1 MECRNVTCSREA
13 LKTIAWLRQG
23 EKRCVATTSQAG
35 TRYPALR
42 HRNFTLIWSGL
53 LVSNMGTWMQ
63 NVAQS
68 WLIYKLTGNNPL
80 YLGFLGL
87 SFAIPMIVVPPLGGA
102 VADRVDR
109 IKLLYV
115 TQSLSLLLAALL
127 AVLTWTG
134 AVQPLY
140 ILLTSFAG
148 ALLLAFDNPTR
159 QALIPELVPRED
171 LLNALSLNSATYTGA
186 ALVGPAL
193 AGLLLD
199 LIGAGWLFML
209 NALSYIAVLAALRA
223 MHDLPQTQRRS
234 VSLRDALFGGFVYA
248 WQHRTILLLL
258 ILSALAALFGRSYQQ
273 LLPVFADAVW
283 RSGAGGYG
291 TLLSAG
297 GAGALIGAFAMSSL
311 PNIKRQGRVLVISG
325 LIFCLALTAFA
336 LSPWFWV
343 GVALLVAV
351 GIASTVFTT
360 MIATIIQLRVPS
372 ELRGRV
378 ISLYA
383 ITLIGLP
390 SLGSLGIARVAQD
403 LSAPDG
409 GWSRRLLD
417 LLDIL
422 GIVQITERLGGGAG
436 APRAIVAG
444 VIVLVAVLL
453 LIAPTILPL
462 RASAEPS
469 GQGRRS
475 ESTG

>member
-1 MECRNVTCSREA
+1 M
-13 LKTIAWLRQG
+13 
-23 EKRCVATTSQAG
+23 ATTSQARV
-35 TRYPALR
+35 RYPALR

-87 SFAIPMIVVPPLGGA
+87 SFAIPMVVVPPIGGA

-109 IKLLYV
+109 IKLLYI
-115 TQSLSLLLAALL
+115 TQTASLLLAALL
-127 AVLTWTG
+127 AVLTWTD
-134 AVQPLY
+134 AIRPMH
-140 ILLTSFAG
+140 ILLTTFAG

-159 QALIPELVPRED
+159 QALIPELVPRKD

-199 LIGAGWLFML
+199 SIGAGWLFMI
-209 NALSYIAVLAALRA
+209 NAISFTAVLRALWSMR
-223 MHDLPQTQRRS
+223 DLPPRHHSRRS
-234 VSLRDALFGGFVYA
+234 VWDALFGGFVYA
-248 WQHRTILLLL
+248 ARHQTTLFLLL
-258 ILSALAALFGRSYQQ
+258 LSALAALFARSYQQ
-273 LLPVFADAVW
+273 LLPVFADDVW
-283 RSGAGGYG
+283 RTGAGGYG

-311 PNIKRQGRVLVISG
+311 PNIQRHGRVLVLSG
-325 LIFCLALTAFA
+325 LLFCVALSAFA

-343 GVALLVAV
+343 GVALLIVV
-351 GIASTVFTT
+351 GISSTVFTT
-360 MIATIIQLRVPS
+360 MIATMIQLRVPG

-390 SLGSLGIARVAQD
+390 SLGSLGVARAAQA
-403 LSAPDG
+403 LSMPRSAV
-409 GWSRRLLD
+409 SRWLLSLLD
-417 LLDIL
+417 TL
-422 GIVQITERLGGGAG
+422 GVSGMTERLGMSAG

-444 VIVLVAVLL
+444 ALVLL
-453 LIAPTILPL
+453 LTLLLTLPLFFPL
-462 RASAEPS
+462 RASSDPPA
-469 GQGRRS
+469 
-475 ESTG
+475 